1 MEESTPSTRDFTKLL
16 LAAALIGILAG
27 TVTLLFITLVNLVI
41 EFVWDSLPDLLGFGG
56 EPSSFYIFTI
66 AVLGGLSVGLLVR
79 FFGEKPAIL
88 AELMAEFGKTGRIE
102 YKDVPGVVL
111 TAFVSLVSGGALGP
125 EAALMDATGG
135 MGTWLAERAK
145 AEQPAKAALTFSG
158 LSGMLGAYLSST
170 FAAPI
175 LILESSTGSI
185 KTLFLIPGIVAAAA
199 GIAAYMFFGGEFLS
213 PIITFSDPYEQVH
226 LIDLV
231 YAIPLGLLGGL
242 AGLLYIAMYQ
252 GLRRTLLI
260 PLAGRPVIRGLI
272 GGLGLGIVGAV
283 LPITLFSG
291 EGQIEGLITNG
302 AQLGVGMLLIIAL
315 AKMFLTNLALTTGWK
330 GGYIFPVLFA
340 GSAIG
345 VAIDILLPII
355 PQPVAVTA
363 ILASF
368 TVAVLRSPIFVV
380 LLIGMLT
387 EHTLVPAMSIAMVVS
402 YWLTRNWSLVPRE
415 EQPAEG
421 ENETAETGN
430 QS

>member
-1 MEESTPSTRDFTKLL
+1 
-16 LAAALIGILAG
+16 
-27 TVTLLFITLVNLVI
+27 
-41 EFVWDSLPDLLGFGG
+41 
-56 EPSSFYIFTI
+56 
-66 AVLGGLSVGLLVR
+66 
-79 FFGEKPAIL
+79 
-88 AELMAEFGKTGRIE
+88 
-102 YKDVPGVVL
+102 
-111 TAFVSLVSGGALGP
+111 
-125 EAALMDATGG
+125 
-135 MGTWLAERAK
+135 LAERAK
-145 AEQPAKAALTFSG
+145 AERPAKAALTFSG

-175 LILESSTGSI
+175 LILESSTGSV

-213 PIITFSDPYEQVH
+213 PIITFSDPYDQVQ

-242 AGLLYIAMYQ
+242 AGLLYIVIYH

-272 GGLGLGIVGAV
+272 GGLGLGIIGAA
-283 LPITLFSG
+283 LPITMFSG
-291 EGQIEGLITNG
+291 EGQINGLITNG

-315 AKMFLTNLALTTGWK
+315 AKMVLTNLALTTGWK

-340 GSAIG
+340 GAAIG
-345 VAIDILLPII
+345 VAVDILFPII

-380 LLIGMLT
+380 LLIGALT
-387 EHTLVPAMSIAMVVS
+387 EHSLVPAMSIAMIVS
-402 YWLTRNWSLVPRE
+402 YWLTRNWSLVPKE

-421 ENETAETGN
+421 EGETAEIG
-430 QS
+430 